1 MKPALILFF
10 LVGIVYAV
18 EGKGEGDSK
27 KGENL
32 YADSTSTSH
41 AVECETQEQRD
52 HYCFNGGTCE
62 RYPGSINDGPRCR
75 CRSGFEGDRCQEATP
90 GK

>member
-27 KGENL
+27 KGKNL
-32 YADSTSTSH
+32 SADSTSSDHT
-41 AVECETQEQRD
+41 AECETQEQRE
-52 HYCFNGGTCE
+52 HYCFNGGTCIS
-62 RYPGSINDGPRCR
+62 YPDSIADGPYCR
-75 CRSGFEGDRCQEATP
+75 CPPGFEGTRCARVRP
-90 GK
+90 SM